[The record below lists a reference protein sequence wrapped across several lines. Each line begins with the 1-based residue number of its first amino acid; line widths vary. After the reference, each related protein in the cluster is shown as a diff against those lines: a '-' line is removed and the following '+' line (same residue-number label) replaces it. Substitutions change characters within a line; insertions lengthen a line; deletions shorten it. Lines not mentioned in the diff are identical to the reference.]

1 MFNMFCPQKQPVM
14 FETSKKEPQK
24 ILRLRYHC
32 LKEYDLEGDRVDTDE
47 FIYDS
52 DVSVE
57 DRVQVPRLGKTWP
70 AVLKGSV
77 KETSSTVGRDESD
90 GAGHAGSDLIMIWA
104 YKLTVYWSKSSEK
117 HRVPRQNN

>member
-1 MFNMFCPQKQPVM
+1 ML
-14 FETSKKEPQK
+14 ETSKKEPQK
-24 ILRLRYHC
+24 ILRLRYRC

-47 FIYDS
+47 FVYDS

-77 KETSSTVGRDESD
+77 KKKETPSMGRDESD
-90 GAGHAGSDLIMIWA
+90 GLDAGSDSIMI
-104 YKLTVYWSKSSEK
+104 
-117 HRVPRQNN
+117 